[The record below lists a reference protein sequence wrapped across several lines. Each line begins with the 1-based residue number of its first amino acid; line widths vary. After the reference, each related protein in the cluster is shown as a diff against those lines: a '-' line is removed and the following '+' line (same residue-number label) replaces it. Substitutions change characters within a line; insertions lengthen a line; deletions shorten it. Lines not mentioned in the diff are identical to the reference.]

1 MKFNR
6 ITLKSGQNKHINPIC
21 ILIRIIDEEL
31 SNVRY
36 AEYCL
41 LLNLIVVSDKQITNL
56 HEYTICF

>member
-1 MKFNR
+1 MKLNR

>member
-1 MKFNR
+1 MKVNR
-6 ITLKSGQNKHINPIC
+6 IILKSGQNKHINPIC

-41 LLNLIVVSDKQITNL
+41 LLNLIVVSDKQTTNL
-56 HEYTICF
+56 HEYTIYF

>member
-1 MKFNR
+1 MKVNR
-6 ITLKSGQNKHINPIC
+6 IILKSGQNKHINPIC

-56 HEYTICF
+56 HEYTIYF